1 MMVILGMMFVGMA
14 IAFISPD
21 GTIRP
26 QPFIALFY
34 ASIAG
39 AIAVII
45 YGSYKSRKEQQKLRR
60 ERSKKS
66 RK

>member
-1 MMVILGMMFVGMA
+1 MVILGMMFVGMA

-21 GTIRP
+21 GTIRR

-45 YGSYKSRKEQQKLRR
+45 YGSYKSRKEQQRLRR
-60 ERSKKS
+60 ERRKKS